1 MNLPKLCLIT
11 IGNVTSAVVL
21 EIANAI
27 QFQVEVIE
35 IPFTFADDNEG
46 WKHWKSSEPRAF
58 GGIGAGAAGC
68 LLGHRDAWEKLS
80 QSGFEMAI
88 ILESD
93 AHLTNYGKRRLGSL
107 ISTVQG
113 FHWNMIHL
121 GSHENMVNVFSPRN
135 FLSLSPHIVM
145 KQFWERI
152 YLKNKSPKFAEMQFP
167 YSTHAYLIRKEA
179 AAFLSRQEINFMA
192 PVDVTLNSY
201 SQVKAN
207 YIFRCRTPLVIQ
219 RTDLPSQTKRLGR

>member
-1 MNLPKLCLIT
+1 MNLPKLCIIT
-11 IGNVTSAVVL
+11 IGNVTSAGAS
-21 EIANAI
+21 EITSAL

-35 IPFTFADDNEG
+35 IPFTFADDDDD
-46 WKHWKSSEPRAF
+46 WKYWKTSESRAF

-68 LLGHRDAWEKLS
+68 LLGHRDAWVKLS
-80 QSGFEMAI
+80 QSSFEMAI

-93 AHLTNYGKRRLGSL
+93 AHLTNYGKRHLGSL
-107 ISTVQG
+107 IRTVQS
-113 FHWNMIHL
+113 FHWNIIHL
-121 GSHENMVNVFSPRN
+121 GTHENMVNVFSPRN
-135 FLSLSPHIVM
+135 FISLSPRMVV
-145 KQFWERI
+145 KQFWEGV
-152 YLKNKSPKFAEMQFP
+152 YLKTKSPKFAEMQFP

-207 YIFRCRTPLVIQ
+207 SIFRCRAPLVIQ
-219 RTDLPSQTKRLGR
+219 RTDQPSQTKRFGR